1 MNNSSQCPERISPTG
16 KNYCYERG
24 LVLMSSFS
32 SSTWTDNSASTK
44 APYSSAASS
53 ARLSSSSTIPSS
65 TDTRSDISAASG
77 NPKPFHDIPVPP
89 APVPRPP
96 FSLRASAR
104 TFSFGSRTG
113 GSPSIASQPPPP
125 PVPRAA
131 PIVNSSRDRAVSAS
145 TASTATPP
153 KLLDAEL
160 AFGDNDTDGFSNMFD
175 NIGKRDSRIMSQRED
190 LSENV

>member
-1 MNNSSQCPERISPTG
+1 MT
-16 KNYCYERG
+16 
-24 LVLMSSFS
+24 LVNHGTVLTSSFS
-32 SSTWTDNSASTK
+32 NSTWTNNSVSTK

-96 FSLRASAR
+96 FSLRSSAR

-113 GSPSIASQPPPP
+113 GSSVIASQTPQPAI
-125 PVPRAA
+125 PRAA
-131 PIVNSSRDRAVSAS
+131 PMADSSRDRAFSAS

-160 AFGDNDTDGFSNMFD
+160 TFGDNDADGFSNMFD
-175 NIGKRDSRIMSQRED
+175 HIGKRESRNMSPRQD

>member
-1 MNNSSQCPERISPTG
+1 MI
-16 KNYCYERG
+16 
-24 LVLMSSFS
+24 FS
-32 SSTWTDNSASTK
+32 TSTWTDNSASTR

-65 TDTRSDISAASG
+65 ADTLSDISAASA

-96 FSLRASAR
+96 FSLRGSAR

-113 GSPSIASQPPPP
+113 GSSSTASQPPL
-125 PVPRAA
+125 PVLPRPA
-131 PIVNSSRDRAVSAS
+131 PMADNGRDRAFSAS

-160 AFGDNDTDGFSNMFD
+160 GFGDNEADGFSNMFD
-175 NIGKRDSRIMSQRED
+175 NIGKRDSRIMSSSQD
-190 LSENV
+190 MSENV